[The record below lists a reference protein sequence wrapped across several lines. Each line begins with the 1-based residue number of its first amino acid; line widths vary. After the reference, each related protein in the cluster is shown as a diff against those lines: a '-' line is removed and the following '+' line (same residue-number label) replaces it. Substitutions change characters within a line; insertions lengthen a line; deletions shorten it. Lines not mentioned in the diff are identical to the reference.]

1 MAGVEGRGE
10 LYTQGAR
17 AWPAFHVARERFVA
31 AAGDRDVVAED
42 LYLALACSDG
52 NEAAIAALRDAYVPA
67 LRQALGKLGGMTAAT
82 IDEVV
87 QRVLVIVFVGEA
99 GPPQIT
105 TYTGRGT
112 LRSWLR
118 TIGVRTG
125 RRQLGSRPISHP
137 TMHCPTSPRRPRARD
152 ACATRYRDQVKHAF
166 ATAFAELAD
175 RERNVLRQ
183 YHIDGLT
190 IDQLATSLPGQPRD
204 HGPLGGGR
212 GGSPSSPAR
221 ENISSRSYGIAATEV
236 DSIIRL
242 VRSQLDVSVRELA
255 N

>member
-1 MAGVEGRGE
+1 MSKALE
-10 LYTQGAR
+10 LYTQGAQ
-17 AWPAFHVARERFVA
+17 AWPAFRVTRERFLA
-31 AAGDRDVVAED
+31 AAGDRDVIAED
-42 LYLALACSDG
+42 LYLALACADG
-52 NEAAIAALRDAYVPA
+52 NEAAIAAFRDAHVPA

-105 TYTGRGT
+105 TYSGRGS
-112 LRSWLR
+112 LRSWVR

-125 RRQLGSRPISHP
+125 RRQLGLEADVA
-137 TMHCPTSPRRPRARD
+137 TDD
-152 ACATRYRDQVKHAF
+152 ALPDIAASDPELELLRERYRDQVKQAF
-166 ATAFAELAD
+166 AAAFAELAD

-190 IDQLATSLPGQPRD
+190 IDQLATLYQVNRATT
-204 HGPLGGGR
+204 
-212 GGSPSSPAR
+212 AR
-221 ENISSRSYGIAATEV
+221 WVAGARLSVITRTRKHLVGHYGIAATEV

-242 VRSQLDVSVRELA
+242 VRSQLDVSVREIA

>member
-1 MAGVEGRGE
+1 VSKVEE
-10 LYTQGAR
+10 LYTRGAQ
-17 AWPAFHVARERFVA
+17 AWPAFRVSRERFIA

-42 LYLALACSDG
+42 LYLALACADG
-52 NEAAIAALRDAYVPA
+52 NEAAIAAFRDAHVPA
-67 LRQALGKLGGMTAAT
+67 LRQALGKLGGMSAAT

-105 TYTGRGT
+105 TYSGRGT
-112 LRSWLR
+112 LRSWIR

-125 RRQLGSRPISHP
+125 RRQLGLE
-137 TMHCPTSPRRPRARD
+137 ADVAGDD
-152 ACATRYRDQVKHAF
+152 ALPDITASDPELDLLRERYRDQVKHAF
-166 ATAFAELAD
+166 AAAFAELAD

-190 IDQLATSLPGQPRD
+190 IDQLATLYQVNRATT
-204 HGPLGGGR
+204 
-212 GGSPSSPAR
+212 AR
-221 ENISSRSYGIAATEV
+221 WVAGARLAVITRTRKHLVDRYGIAAAEV

-242 VRSQLDVSVRELA
+242 VRSQLDVSVREIA